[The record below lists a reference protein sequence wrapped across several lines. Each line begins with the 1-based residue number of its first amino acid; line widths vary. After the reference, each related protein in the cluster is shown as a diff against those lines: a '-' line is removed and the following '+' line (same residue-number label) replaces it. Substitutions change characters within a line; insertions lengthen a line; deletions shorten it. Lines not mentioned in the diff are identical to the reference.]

1 MSAVEYLQ
9 NKASEVEIAEHLSR
23 CDADFALPLSGRADI
38 SDYAKKIVSKAM
50 RFEAWSEGTLVGL
63 VAAYCNDSERRIAYI
78 TNVSVLRE
86 WKGQGIGSRLVNQC
100 VKFVNALAMRQI
112 SLRVAS
118 ADMAAVTFYEKC
130 GFITEKV
137 NAPFVTMNLH
147 LENWGEH
154 EQRS

>member
-1 MSAVEYLQ
+1 MQQKYQQ
-9 NKASEVEIAEHLSR
+9 NKASEAKIAEHLSH

-38 SDYAKKIVSKAM
+38 NDYAKKIVSKATT
-50 RFEAWSEGTLVGL
+50 FEAWSGGTLVGL
-63 VAAYCNDSERRIAYI
+63 VAAYCNDSEKRIAYI

-86 WKGQGIGSRLVNQC
+86 WAGQGIASRLVNQC
-100 VKFVNALAMRQI
+100 AKFVKTLGMRQI
-112 SLRVAS
+112 SLQVAS
-118 ADMAAVTFYEKC
+118 ADMSAVTLYEKC
-130 GFITEKV
+130 GFIAGKA